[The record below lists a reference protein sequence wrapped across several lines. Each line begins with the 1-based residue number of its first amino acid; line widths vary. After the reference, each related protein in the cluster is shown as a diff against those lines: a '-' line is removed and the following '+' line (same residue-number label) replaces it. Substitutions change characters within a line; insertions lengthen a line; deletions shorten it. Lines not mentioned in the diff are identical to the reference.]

1 MKTLTLLVST
11 ILFLGSCNSGSKS
24 KETFTLEDQKEL
36 QQNMLGIS
44 TIHDNDSSKTI
55 YYEIDDNVYR
65 SQFYNTSQAILRGSF
80 KNKTLRNLFSDS
92 EIAYLLEDNLP
103 TMDELQN
110 AMRILVS
117 QDTFWN
123 IAVSDPIWDDCK
135 YLAANTKYWRIYYTS
150 KKEQAQYIKYFE
162 DTHHLISKQE
172 YDLKPLHDSPIT
184 VEL

>member
-1 MKTLTLLVST
+1 MRTLTLLVST
-11 ILFLGSCNSGSKS
+11 ILFLGSCNPGSKS

-44 TIHDNDSSKTI
+44 TIHDNDSNKTI
-55 YYEIDDNVYR
+55 YYEIDNNVYR
-65 SQFYNTSQAILRGSF
+65 SQFYNTSQAIIRGSF

-92 EIAYLLEDNLP
+92 EIAYLLEDDLP

-117 QDTFWN
+117 QDTFWDTT
-123 IAVSDPIWDDCK
+123 VSDPIWDDCK

-150 KKEQAQYIKYFE
+150 NKDQTEYIKEFEKTHHFISQAQF
-162 DTHHLISKQE
+162 DLHSLNDSSIS
-172 YDLKPLHDSPIT
+172 INF
-184 VEL
+184 